1 MSGILHP
8 VGPEPPAV
16 YWRRRLLVGLAILVA
31 LIIVVIML
39 WPGGGS
45 DSKPLTLGTPSAS
58 PTGSVSPS
66 ASPSGS
72 ASPAVGAECPDDA
85 IKVTAEIAKQTNP
98 VGSPIQFTM
107 LIANSS
113 TGTCSRNVGP
123 RVNTIT
129 VTSGGYH
136 AWSSDDCNPG
146 GGDQI
151 VSIPPN
157 GAYKVTATW
166 NQVLTQPGCPS
177 GQGNAQAGSYSV
189 VARNGSVESAPLTF
203 AIS

>member
-1 MSGILHP
+1 MHP

-31 LIIVVIML
+31 LIIVVVML

-58 PTGSVSPS
+58 PTASVSPS
-66 ASPSGS
+66 TSPSVSGS
-72 ASPAVGAECPDDA
+72 PSPTAGAECPDDA

-107 LIANSS
+107 LIANTS
-113 TGTCSRNVGP
+113 TETCSRNVGP
-123 RVNTIT
+123 RVNTMV

-177 GQGNAQAGSYSV
+177 GQGKAQAGSYSV

>member
-1 MSGILHP
+1 M
-8 VGPEPPAV
+8 GPEPPAV
-16 YWRRRLLVGLAILVA
+16 YWRRRLLAGLAILIA
-31 LIIVVIML
+31 LIIVVVMF

-45 DSKPLTLGTPSAS
+45 DSKPLSVGTPSAS
-58 PTGSVSPS
+58 PTESPSPSGSPSGSPS
-66 ASPSGS
+66 ASAGTD
-72 ASPAVGAECPDDA
+72 CPDDA
-85 IKVTAEIAKQTNP
+85 ISVTAEIAKQTNP
-98 VGSPIQFTM
+98 VGSPILFTM

-113 TGTCSRNVGP
+113 GEACNRNVGP
-123 RVNTIT
+123 RVNTFV

-157 GAYKVTATW
+157 GAYKVTANW
-166 NQVLTQPGCPS
+166 DQALTQPGCPS
-177 GQGNAQAGSYSV
+177 GQGKAQPGSYSV
-189 VARNGSVESAPLTF
+189 VGKNGSATSSPVTF